1 MSLHIT
7 YLQKLAK
14 LAPKMNQFSI
24 QLNKNVGFYKL
35 FERRCMTAHD
45 GARCTTAYDGI
56 RRRTTAQKLGKLAPK
71 MNQLS
76 IQLNKNVGF

>member
-45 GARCTTAYDGI
+45 GARRHTTAYYGAEI
-56 RRRTTAQKLGKLAPK
+56 EQTSPQNEPIVYPTQQKC
-71 MNQLS
+71 
-76 IQLNKNVGF
+76 